1 MRDEPVY
8 RGILAIDIERFSR
21 AEWTDPVRKRL
32 RGRLHR
38 LVDDALTRAEID
50 PSLTARS
57 DTGDGLWLLVG
68 PEVSTAR
75 LLHPLATGLTS
86 DAATSNQH
94 APGTEQMRRRMVVH
108 AGELLQDPY
117 GHTGASFNQAARLR
131 FGEARALCEL
141 GRALDLQSRHGEAAT
156 SLRRSGDRFRELG
169 DRTGQA
175 SVRPREL
182 EACALPRKDAHLIAD
197 QHRAAGDGVA
207 AAGASRLG
215 AARDRRIAANH
226 LGSPLESLAS
236 REHAPQAATDRA
248 APLER
253 GKERRE
259 LLKAIRA
266 GTDPGG
272 DR

>member
-21 AEWTDPVRKRL
+21 AEWTHPVRKRL

-94 APGTEQMRRRMVVH
+94 APGTEQMRLRMVVH

-117 GHTGASFNQAARLR
+117 GHTGASFNQAAVT
-131 FGEARALCEL
+131 GSGSWATAPARRACCVRSATSTISVARPRGHRRACAPLPSCSSNL
-141 GRALDLQSRHGEAAT
+141 ASPTGPTPGRSAEAAAKGA
-156 SLRRSGDRFRELG
+156 R
-169 DRTGQA
+169 
-175 SVRPREL
+175 
-182 EACALPRKDAHLIAD
+182 
-197 QHRAAGDGVA
+197 GVCSTA
-207 AAGASRLG
+207 EGCPT
-215 AARDRRIAANH
+215 DRRP
-226 LGSPLESLAS
+226 GSG
-236 REHAPQAATDRA
+236 RRRWR
-248 APLER
+248 R
-253 GKERRE
+253 GSGRIPAWRS
-259 LLKAIRA
+259 A
-266 GTDPGG
+266 
-272 DR
+272 

>member
-94 APGTEQMRRRMVVH
+94 APGTEQMRRGQSPVR
-108 AGELLQDPY
+108 AWPRPGPAIPPRRG
-117 GHTGASFNQAARLR
+117 GHVPAA
-131 FGEARALCEL
+131 
-141 GRALDLQSRHGEAAT
+141 
-156 SLRRSGDRFRELG
+156 FR
-169 DRTGQA
+169 
-175 SVRPREL
+175 
-182 EACALPRKDAHLIAD
+182 
-197 QHRAAGDGVA
+197 
-207 AAGASRLG
+207 
-215 AARDRRIAANH
+215 
-226 LGSPLESLAS
+226 
-236 REHAPQAATDRA
+236 
-248 APLER
+248 
-253 GKERRE
+253 
-259 LLKAIRA
+259 
-266 GTDPGG
+266 
-272 DR
+272 